1 VRVIAR
7 KILREF
13 WERHSDAEGQLKAW
27 YKDASNAEWNS
38 PIDIKSAYPK
48 TSILKDGRVVFN
60 ICGNKYRLITKINY
74 VRKWVF
80 IRFIG
85 SHDEYN
91 KINANTI

>member
-1 VRVIAR
+1 MRVIAR

-38 PIDIKSAYPK
+38 PGDIESAYLK

-60 ICGNKYRLITKINY
+60 ICGNKYRLITKISY
-74 VRKWVF
+74 MRKWVF